1 MPEVDN
7 FYLDAN
13 GILHKSTHGDAGVHR
28 ACPPRPAVLLS
39 RRDDRLTFHAG
50 EDPLGGEDGD
60 MFIRMCSYID
70 TLVQVVRPRRLLYI
84 AIDGV
89 APRAKMNQQRQ
100 RRYRVARERQLLKA
114 KAQGGAQAGGQGAGS
129 TKWTAGGGFGAAIN

>member
-13 GILHKSTHGDAGVHR
+13 GILHKSTHGDG
-28 ACPPRPAVLLS
+28 P
-39 RRDDRLTFHAG
+39 
-50 EDPLGGEDGD
+50 EDILGGQDGD

-70 TLVQVVRPRRLLYI
+70 NIVQLVRPKRLLYI

-89 APRAKMNQQRQ
+89 APRAKMCDAQRQ
-100 RRYRVARERQLLKA
+100 REHR
-114 KAQGGAQAGGQGAGS
+114 
-129 TKWTAGGGFGAAIN
+129 